1 MSVDKNSDMFS
12 YVDSEI
18 FRKILREQV
27 LEYEFVNGI
36 KIVSPTYALRM
47 ESVDPKSISVFT
59 DQQAPINELKT
70 HLLNINVKRAILE
83 EIALI
88 NGDVTHQSN
97 AYLNVVKSFGFE
109 KVEHSL
115 LSTDVSK
122 HNSVYHH
129 PINGSLLII
138 NIDEQSHVTKSTL
151 HAQGK
156 ITDSELFKN
165 ITAHLNQSPNK
176 ILYQLSVD
184 VTELLSSKMECLFRS
199 VKFNKNWESFSLK
212 GNNVQS
218 IYDIKHSLGLLN
230 NDPSTLNLNEKTSLN
245 KNITHRTRR
254 TLQ

>member
-1 MSVDKNSDMFS
+1 MSVDKNSDMLS
-12 YVDSEI
+12 YVDSEP

-27 LEYEFVNGI
+27 LEYEVVNGR

-47 ESVDPKSISVFT
+47 ESVDPKLIEALT
-59 DQQAPINELKT
+59 DQQAHKNELKT

-97 AYLNVVKSFGFE
+97 TYLNVVKSFGFE
-109 KVEHSL
+109 KITHSL
-115 LSTDVSK
+115 LSTDENK
-122 HNSVYHH
+122 NNTVYHH
-129 PINGSLLII
+129 PINGSLLVV
-138 NIDEQSHVTKSTL
+138 NIDKESNVTKATI

-156 ITDSELFKN
+156 ITDSEMFKN
-165 ITAHLNQSPNK
+165 ITSQLHPSSDNQH
-176 ILYQLSVD
+176 YQLSVD

-199 VKFNKNWESFSLK
+199 IKFNKNWESFSLK

-218 IYDIKHSLGLLN
+218 LYDIKYSLGLLN
-230 NDPSTLNLNEKTSLN
+230 SEKSTLKHTEKPESN
-245 KNITHRTRR
+245 KKITHRTKR

>member
-97 AYLNVVKSFGFE
+97 TYLNVVKSFGFE
-109 KVEHSL
+109 KVDHSL
-115 LSTDVSK
+115 LPTDVNK
-122 HNSVYHH
+122 NHVIYHH
-129 PINGSLLII
+129 PINGSVLMI
-138 NIDEQSHVTKSTL
+138 NIDAQSNVTKATIY
-151 HAQGK
+151 AQGK
-156 ITDSELFKN
+156 ITDSEIFKN
-165 ITAHLNQSPNK
+165 ITTQLHQSSDSQHH
-176 ILYQLSVD
+176 QLSVD

-218 IYDIKHSLGLLN
+218 LYDIKDSLGFLN
-230 NDPSTLNLNEKTSLN
+230 SEQSTLKSNEKTETN
-245 KNITHRTRR
+245 KKITHRPKR

>member
-1 MSVDKNSDMFS
+1 MSVDKNSDMLS
-12 YVDSEI
+12 YVDSEP

-88 NGDVTHQSN
+88 NGDVTNQSN
-97 AYLNVVKSFGFE
+97 TYLNVVKSFGFE
-109 KVEHSL
+109 KVNHSL
-115 LSTDVSK
+115 LSTDMNK
-122 HNSVYHH
+122 NNTVYHH
-129 PINGSLLII
+129 PINGSLLVV

-156 ITDSELFKN
+156 ITDSELFKA
-165 ITAHLNQSPNK
+165 ITGHLIASTDNQQH
-176 ILYQLSVD
+176 QLSVD

-212 GNNVQS
+212 GNKIQFL
-218 IYDIKHSLGLLN
+218 YDIKQSLGLI
-230 NDPSTLNLNEKTSLN
+230 DNEKLSSKREDKSDLN
-245 KNITHRTRR
+245 KKITHRIKR